1 MGLVRHAIEGEADQ
15 TGDPND
21 KTVELIREA
30 MFAQRAVRGLVE
42 PDEQAVTQM
51 ADHQYE
57 RDREPPPPL
66 EYAEREKR
74 LGQIETTGD
83 DREGGSAH
91 PRCVVAGGCCGGC
104 VHSLAGKTAPFL
116 FLYAQGADL

>member
-15 TGDPND
+15 TGDPDD

-57 RDREPPPPL
+57 SRAR
-66 EYAEREKR
+66 
-74 LGQIETTGD
+74 QT
-83 DREGGSAH
+83 
-91 PRCVVAGGCCGGC
+91 
-104 VHSLAGKTAPFL
+104 
-116 FLYAQGADL
+116 